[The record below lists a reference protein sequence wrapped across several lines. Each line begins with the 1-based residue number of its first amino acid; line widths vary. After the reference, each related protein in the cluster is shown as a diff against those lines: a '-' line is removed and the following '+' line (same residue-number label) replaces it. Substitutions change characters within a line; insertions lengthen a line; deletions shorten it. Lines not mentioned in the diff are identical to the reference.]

1 MSKEKR
7 PAESCFPQFDEVKVP
22 GGSVDWS
29 GAKKLVK
36 RYRYPVVV
44 RISRTKSKGEY
55 YKSVHAAKD
64 TPRGA
69 MVGLYLGAVVDTDMV
84 SDGRWCVGVPGYRK
98 LKALDSRISVD
109 WPWERYMAKK
119 AVGGFFNSSRKMPN
133 SVAKNLKDAN
143 CELEWF
149 YKSYD
154 ASKINGGRVYA
165 ALFTRRPVR
174 RGAEFLWDYN
184 WLP

>member
-109 WPWERYMAKK
+109 WPWERFLA
-119 AVGGFFNSSRKMPN
+119 NSS
-133 SVAKNLKDAN
+133 
-143 CELEWF
+143 
-149 YKSYD
+149 
-154 ASKINGGRVYA
+154 
-165 ALFTRRPVR
+165 
-174 RGAEFLWDYN
+174 
-184 WLP
+184 